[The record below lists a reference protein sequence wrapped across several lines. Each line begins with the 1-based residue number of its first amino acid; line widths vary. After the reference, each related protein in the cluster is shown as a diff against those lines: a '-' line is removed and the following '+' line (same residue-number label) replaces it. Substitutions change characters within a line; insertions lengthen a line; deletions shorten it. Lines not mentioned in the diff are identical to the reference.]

1 MFLKYIRMLK
11 SIVIFLFATS
21 NAFVFPNYKTTQI
34 TLSSKL
40 LTENEEN
47 ILFQNL
53 DSNNL
58 ETSEKCYNEIFNRNI
73 GLVYSISSKYYKTG
87 LERDD
92 LFQEGCYG
100 LIKAIDRFNIS
111 KCVRFST
118 YATYWIKASI
128 NIAIKNQGRIIRLPI
143 HIHDKIRSIEKKQD
157 LNLKEDKIDM
167 IKRASKPILSL
178 DTNFVS
184 NDNILFDEENQKN
197 YTENIDELIHN
208 LDIIER
214 TVFYYRYFHKY
225 SQKYTATI
233 LNLTLY
239 KICAIEKQIRTKASK
254 FIQN

>member
-1 MFLKYIRMLK
+1 MLK
-11 SIVIFLFATS
+11 SIIIFLVATS
-21 NAFVFPNYKTTQI
+21 NAFVFPNYKTSSI
-34 TLSSKL
+34 KLSSKL
-40 LTENEEN
+40 LTENEET

-58 ETSEKCYNEIFNRNI
+58 EISENCHNEIFNRNI
-73 GLVYSISSKYYKTG
+73 GLVYSISSKYYNTG

-92 LFQEGCYG
+92 MFQEGCYG

-118 YATYWIKASI
+118 YATYWIKAHI
-128 NIAIKNQGRIIRLPI
+128 NVAIKNQGRMIRLPI

-157 LNLKEDKIDM
+157 LKLKEDKIDM
-167 IKRASKPILSL
+167 LKKASKPILSL

-184 NDNILFDEENQKN
+184 NENILSDQERYKDYKDNIE
-197 YTENIDELIHN
+197 ELIHH

-214 TVFYYRYFHKY
+214 TVFYYRYYHNY
-225 SQKYTATI
+225 TQKYTATI
-233 LNLTLY
+233 LNLTIY
-239 KICAIEKQIRTKASK
+239 KISDIEKKIRTKASK

>member
-1 MFLKYIRMLK
+1 MLK

-21 NAFVFPNYKTTQI
+21 NAFVFPSYKTSPI
-34 TLSSKL
+34 TVSSNL
-40 LTENEEN
+40 LTENEET
-47 ILFQNL
+47 ILFQNI

-58 ETSEKCYNEIFNRNI
+58 EISENCHNEIFNRNI
-73 GLVYSISSKYYKTG
+73 GLVKSISSKYYNTG

-100 LIKAIDRFNIS
+100 LIKAIDRFNVS

-118 YATYWIKASI
+118 YATYWIKAHI
-128 NIAIKNQGRIIRLPI
+128 NVAIKNQGRIIRLPI
-143 HIHDKIRSIEKKQD
+143 HIHDKIRSIKKKQD

-167 IKRASKPILSL
+167 LKKASKPILSL

-184 NDNILFDEENQKN
+184 NDNILFDEENN
-197 YTENIDELIHN
+197 RDYTEKIDELIHN

-225 SQKYTATI
+225 SQKYTATLI
-233 LNLTLY
+233 NLTIY
-239 KICAIEKQIRTKASK
+239 KISDIEKKIRTKASK

>member
-1 MFLKYIRMLK
+1 VRCQKQPSRFSHPSSRREQCASSYESVGRTPSCCECSYPSLAFRKPLCLAEVVVILYSFGGSFSNIFYFFLKNNTEILKRTLYIQNIYMFLKYIRMLK

-143 HIHDKIRSIEKKQD
+143 HIHDKIRSI
-157 LNLKEDKIDM
+157 
-167 IKRASKPILSL
+167 
-178 DTNFVS
+178 
-184 NDNILFDEENQKN
+184 
-197 YTENIDELIHN
+197 
-208 LDIIER
+208 
-214 TVFYYRYFHKY
+214 
-225 SQKYTATI
+225 
-233 LNLTLY
+233 
-239 KICAIEKQIRTKASK
+239 
-254 FIQN
+254 